1 MSVVYLILSYFS
13 IVRLP
18 ILILNILLLNFDVR
32 RHRRPVQKDAV
43 VVVVVVVVVVLL
55 EWLLR
60 VSLGRRMPMLI
71 LPLCD
76 LSKCVM
82 GYTL

>member
-1 MSVVYLILSYFS
+1 MYVVYLILSYFS

-32 RHRRPVQKDAV
+32 RHPRPVQKDA
-43 VVVVVVVVVVLL
+43 VVVVVVLL

-71 LPLCD
+71 LPSCD

>member
-1 MSVVYLILSYFS
+1 MYVVYLILSYFS

-32 RHRRPVQKDAV
+32 LHPRPVQKDA
-43 VVVVVVVVVVLL
+43 VVVVVVVVLL

-71 LPLCD
+71 LPSCD

>member
-1 MSVVYLILSYFS
+1 MYVVYLILSYFS

-32 RHRRPVQKDAV
+32 RHPRPVQKDA
-43 VVVVVVVVVVLL
+43 VVVVVVVVLL

-71 LPLCD
+71 LPSCD

>member
-1 MSVVYLILSYFS
+1 MYVVYLILSYFS

-32 RHRRPVQKDAV
+32 LHPRPVQKDA
-43 VVVVVVVVVVLL
+43 VVVVVVVVLL

-71 LPLCD
+71 LPSFD